1 MLSVKEC
8 GVHVYSSNEEDTP
21 AQRNLGADHRNAV
34 NKELVILMLL
44 DIPQGVALSGIS
56 NPAIQ

>member
-44 DIPQGVALSGIS
+44 DIPQGVALSSI
-56 NPAIQ
+56 